1 MKYLVE
7 IFSLKNLRRNLKSP
21 KERKMHESEKD
32 ACNETDKDTA
42 TVTLAKIS
50 PSSHRYK
57 KLNIKKNVSNKYVL
71 NISI

>member
-32 ACNETDKDTA
+32 VCNETDKDTA

-50 PSSHRYK
+50 PS
-57 KLNIKKNVSNKYVL
+57 
-71 NISI
+71 